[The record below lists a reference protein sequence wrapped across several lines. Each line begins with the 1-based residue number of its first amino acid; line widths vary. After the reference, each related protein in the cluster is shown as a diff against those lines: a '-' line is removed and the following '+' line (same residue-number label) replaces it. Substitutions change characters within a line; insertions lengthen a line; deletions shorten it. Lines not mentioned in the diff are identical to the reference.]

1 MTSAPSAISTLGAGK
16 ATRGAIGVVAIG
28 RNEGARLR
36 HCLESVRGAVGDVV
50 YVDSGSTDDSVAMS
64 RALGVAVVELDLRQ
78 PFTAARARNAG
89 FGRLL
94 ELRPSLDYVFFVDG
108 DCEVVQGWLETA
120 GRYLDEHPEFA
131 VVWGFRRERFPE
143 KSVYNL
149 LCDVE
154 WQDYPTGETK
164 FCGGDALIRVD
175 AFRQVNG
182 YRPDLI
188 CGEEPEMCVRL
199 RAAGWRIWHLQD
211 AMTLHDAAMY
221 RFSQWWKRM
230 KRTGYAFAQ
239 AAQLHGASPER
250 HGIIESGR
258 AWTWGFLLPLLTLV
272 MAVRFGPAALPI
284 LLAYPLQVGR
294 IALSGKYSARTNWWR
309 AVGLIAGKFPEVH
322 GQLQFL
328 ADRLR
333 RTQSRLIEY
342 K

>member
-1 MTSAPSAISTLGAGK
+1 MTLASSTTSTRGVDK
-16 ATRGAIGVVAIG
+16 ATHGATGVVAIG
-28 RNEGARLR
+28 RNEGARLKR
-36 HCLESVRGAVGDVV
+36 CLESVRGAVDAVV

-64 RALGVAVVELDLRQ
+64 RTMGVAVVELDRLT

-89 FGRLL
+89 FARLL
-94 ELRPSLDYVFFVDG
+94 ELQPALDYVFFVDG
-108 DCEVVQGWLETA
+108 DCEVVKGWLETA
-120 GRYLDEHPEFA
+120 GRYLDEHPDVA

-154 WQDYPTGETK
+154 WQDYATGETK

-175 AFRQVNG
+175 AFRQAGG

-199 RAAGWRIWHLQD
+199 RAADWRIWHLQD
-211 AMTLHDAAMY
+211 AMTLHDAAMD
-221 RFSQWWKRM
+221 RFSQWWKRV
-230 KRTGYAFAQ
+230 KRGGYGHAQ
-239 AAQLHGASPER
+239 AVHLHGAPPER
-250 HGIIESGR
+250 HGVVESTR
-258 AWTWGFLLPLLTLV
+258 AWIWGLFLPLLALV
-272 MAVRFGPAALPI
+272 LTVCFGPAGFLV
-284 LLAYPLQVGR
+284 LLAYPLQICR

-309 AVGLIAGKFPEVH
+309 AVALTFGKFPEMT